1 MEKSHDRELY
11 ARKGMGWALA
21 LVIAGIFTI
30 DFSLFSED
38 HVPYWAY
45 VLKFFALFFTLFT
58 VSRFFSGSTNAKK
71 MISLSVV
78 SAIFIAACVAVFI
91 LM

>member
-1 MEKSHDRELY
+1 MEKSHDRKLH
-11 ARKGMGWALA
+11 ASKGMGWALA

-45 VLKFFALFFTLFT
+45 ALKFFALFFTLFT
-58 VSRFFSGSTNAKK
+58 VSRFFFFFFNVKK

-78 SAIFIAACVAVFI
+78 SAIFIAASVAVFI
-91 LM
+91 MM